1 MYSKRLFIIILAACS
16 ALTQPK
22 NCKKHF
28 PGKWRYDDLPASK
41 IYVIRTKKKQFEY
54 TEDGEYYFEY
64 NIKWLTA
71 CKYQMTFVKTNSPI
85 PAIAKPG
92 ETLIVDILEIGQTTM
107 QYKTV
112 FRDKQETG
120 SMTRIE

>member
-1 MYSKRLFIIILAACS
+1 MQSKLVFIAVLLACS
-16 ALTQPK
+16 AFTQPK

-28 PGKWRYDDLPASK
+28 PGKWKYDDLPASK
-41 IYVIRTKKKQFEY
+41 IYVIRTNKKQFEY
-54 TEDGEYYFEY
+54 TEDGKYYFEY

-71 CKYQMTFVKTNSPI
+71 CRYQMAFVKTNSPT

-92 ETLIVDILEIGQTTM
+92 ETLIVDILEISQTNM

-112 FRDKQETG
+112 FRDRQEVG
-120 SMTRIE
+120 SMVRID